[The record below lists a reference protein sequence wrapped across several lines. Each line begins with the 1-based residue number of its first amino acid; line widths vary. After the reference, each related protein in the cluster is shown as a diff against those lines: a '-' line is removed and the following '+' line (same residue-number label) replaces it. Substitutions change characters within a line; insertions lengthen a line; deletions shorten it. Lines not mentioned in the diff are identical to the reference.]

1 MKYCTNATT
10 GTYLRQKLKMYLHD
24 LSPKKKNLR
33 FSKVRKVLLHMIKI
47 EQNEALAN
55 KCGFFRKQLGGLE
68 AALGKCFN
76 FYSRVNL
83 EIVLPSLKLTQ
94 INA

>member
-1 MKYCTNATT
+1 MRPWQT
-10 GTYLRQKLKMYLHD
+10 GVD
-24 LSPKKKNLR
+24 S
-33 FSKVRKVLLHMIKI
+33 S
-47 EQNEALAN
+47 E
-55 KCGFFRKQLGGLE
+55 KQLGGLE

>member
-55 KCGFFRKQLGGLE
+55 KCGFFRKTAGRSGGSPREMFQFLLSRELG
-68 AALGKCFN
+68 N
-76 FYSRVNL
+76 STS
-83 EIVLPSLKLTQ
+83 IT
-94 INA
+94 